1 MGISAKEMSKRLQP
15 LLNIKTLEKL
25 VEIEVRKNEKDLVQY
40 KKGDLLDGDIYG
52 DGTKLNYAWQEYEA
66 EKVKLNP
73 QANGNVDLILTGA
86 FINSFYLLDSK
97 NGKYLFDATNSK
109 KDELVGRYGEEI
121 FSMNEKKF
129 QRFLDSYVKDDFV
142 KVLKKQLGQ

>member
-1 MGISAKEMSKRLQP
+1 
-15 LLNIKTLEKL
+15 LNQTKLEQL
-25 VEIEVRKNEKDLVQY
+25 VEVEIRKNEKDLVQY
-40 KKGDLLDGDIYG
+40 KKGDLLDADIYG
-52 DGTKLNYAWQEYEA
+52 NGTKLNYAWQEYEA
-66 EKVKLNP
+66 EKIKLNP

-109 KDELVGRYGEEI
+109 KDELVGRYGDGI
-121 FSMNEKKF
+121 FSMNQKKF
-129 QRFLDSYVKDDFV
+129 QRFLDSYVIEDFR

>member
-1 MGISAKEMSKRLQP
+1 M
-15 LLNIKTLEKL
+15 LNIKTLEKL

>member
-1 MGISAKEMSKRLQP
+1 MNQSK
-15 LLNIKTLEKL
+15 LEQL
-25 VEIEVRKNEKDLVQY
+25 VEVEIRKNEKDLVQY

-52 DGTKLNYAWQEYEA
+52 NGTKLNYAWQEYEE
-66 EKVKLNP
+66 EKIKLNP

-109 KDELVGRYGEEI
+109 KDELVGRYGDKI
-121 FSMNEKKF
+121 FSMNQKKF
-129 QRFLDSYVKDDFV
+129 LRFLDSYVIEDFR

>member
-1 MGISAKEMSKRLQP
+1 LNQSK
-15 LLNIKTLEKL
+15 LEQL
-25 VEIEVRKNEKDLVQY
+25 VEVEIRKNEKDLVQY

-52 DGTKLNYAWQEYEA
+52 NGTKLNYAWQEYEE
-66 EKVKLNP
+66 EKIKLNP

-109 KDELVGRYGEEI
+109 KDELVGRYGDKI
-121 FSMNEKKF
+121 FSMNQKKF
-129 QRFLDSYVKDDFV
+129 LRFLDSYVIEDFR